1 MTEQKLHERVVALR
15 QEVDW
20 MLSAAL
26 TMPATIELCVFTGKL
41 GAVFDVLLALE
52 QAGVPVHEPDEEPH
66 VLAPQK
72 KSD

>member
-26 TMPATIELCVFTGKL
+26 TMPATIELCIFTGKL
-41 GAVFDVLLALE
+41 SGVLDILASLAE
-52 QAGVPVHEPDEEPH
+52 AGVPVHAPDEEPH
-66 VLAPQK
+66 VLASQK
-72 KSD
+72 EPI